1 MEEKIINIICNALGN
16 NDNRDSILKSKDL
29 AEFGFNSLN
38 FIKIIV
44 KLEDEFDIE
53 FSDNELN
60 CSNYNSVYKI
70 LNLVKSK
77 IDAN

>member
-16 NDNRDSILKSKDL
+16 NDNRDLILKSKDL

-77 IDAN
+77 IDTN

>member
-1 MEEKIINIICNALGN
+1 MEEKIIKIICNALGN
-16 NDNRDSILKSKDL
+16 NDISDSILESKDL

-44 KLEDEFDIE
+44 KLEDEFSIQ
-53 FSDNELN
+53 FSDDELK

-70 LNLVKSK
+70 LNLVRSK

>member
-16 NDNRDSILKSKDL
+16 NDNRDLILKSKDL